1 MEPIEFIK
9 FVAATV
15 EMEHSMKEWMIDI
28 HLEAVE
34 FEVSE

>member
-1 MEPIEFIK
+1 MEPIEFMK

-28 HLEAVE
+28 HPFAVE

>member
-1 MEPIEFIK
+1 MEPIEFIN

-28 HLEAVE
+28 HPFAVE